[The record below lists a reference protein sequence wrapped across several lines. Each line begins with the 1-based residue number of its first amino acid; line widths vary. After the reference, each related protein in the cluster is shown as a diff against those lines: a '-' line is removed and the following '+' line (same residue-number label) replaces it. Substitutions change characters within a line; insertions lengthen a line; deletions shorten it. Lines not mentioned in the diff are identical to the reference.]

1 MSQAP
6 PTVKAPP
13 QPVMG
18 TTQYDKASAGMIAAV
33 AGLLGL
39 TALLVAV
46 WFTNR
51 IPAPPE
57 PVPFEI
63 VEMPGGYEDGSP
75 DETMELESPEEE
87 VPDPAIAETVEEQTQ
102 IQEMLETIV
111 ELSDSASQE
120 VETLKSDQSANSGQ
134 VGSASGTGGR
144 PLGMG
149 GGGKGGIGREQRW
162 RIKFDDA
169 DLETYAKQLDFFKI
183 ELGALFKD
191 GRLVFIK
198 DMSKPRPAQRVVQT
212 GKGEDRLYMTWRGG
226 SRKKADASLFKKAG
240 VANPETAMLMHF
252 YAPET
257 EQLLARTE
265 VAYRNR
271 KSTEIRSTYFS
282 VRKDG
287 PGYKFVVTS
296 QSYLSR

>member
-6 PTVKAPP
+6 PTVEAPP
-13 QPVMG
+13 QPVMR
-18 TTQYDKASAGMIAAV
+18 TTQYDKAYAGMIAAV

-51 IPAPPE
+51 LPAPPE
-57 PVPFEI
+57 PVPIEI
-63 VEMPGGYEDGSP
+63 VEMPGGFEDGEP
-75 DETMELESPEEE
+75 DESLELESPEEE
-87 VPDPAIAETVEEQTQ
+87 VPDPAIAETTDEQSQ
-102 IQEMLETIV
+102 IEEMLETIV

-120 VETLKSDQSANSGQ
+120 VDTIESESSKNTGQ
-134 VGSASGTGGR
+134 VGSASGTGKR

-149 GGGKGGIGREQRW
+149 GGGKGGFPREQRW
-162 RIKFDDA
+162 RIKFDDG

-183 ELGALFKD
+183 ELGALFRD

-198 DMSKPRPAQRVVQT
+198 NLSSPNPTQRVVQT
-212 GKGEDRLYMTWRGG
+212 GAGEDRLYMTWRGG
-226 SRKKADASLFKKAG
+226 SRKQADASLFKKAG
-240 VANPETAMLMHF
+240 VPNASNAMLMHF

-265 VAYRNR
+265 IAYRNR
-271 KSTEIRSTYFS
+271 KSDEIRSTYFS

-287 PGYKFVVTS
+287 AGFKFVVTS
-296 QSYLSR
+296 QSYLR

>member
-6 PTVKAPP
+6 PVNAPTHT

-39 TALLVAV
+39 TALLIAV

-57 PVPFEI
+57 PVPIEI
-63 VEMPGGYEDGSP
+63 IEMPGGFEDGNPDDSP
-75 DETMELESPEEE
+75 ELESPEEE
-87 VPDPAIAETVEEQTQ
+87 IPDPAIAETSDDQSE

-111 ELSDSASQE
+111 ELSDSASQQ
-120 VETLKSDQSANSGQ
+120 VETIQSEASANSGK
-134 VGSASGTGGR
+134 VGSASGSGGR

-149 GGGKGGIGREQRW
+149 GSGKGGFSRAQRW
-162 RIKFDDA
+162 RIKFDDG
-169 DLETYAKQLDFFKI
+169 DLVTYAKQLDFFKI

-198 DMSKPRPAQRVVQT
+198 DMSRPTPAKRQVQT
-212 GKGEDRLYMTWRGG
+212 GKGEERLYMTWKGG
-226 SRKKADASLFKKAG
+226 ARKKADASLFKKAG
-240 VANPETAMLMHF
+240 VANAESAMLMHF

-265 VAYRNR
+265 IAYRNR
-271 KSTEIRSTYFS
+271 KSSEIRSTFFS

-287 PGYKFVVTS
+287 AGYKFVVTS
-296 QSYLSR
+296 QSYLR

>member
-6 PTVKAPP
+6 PQAEPRPV
-13 QPVMG
+13 PVMR
-18 TTQYDKASAGMIAAV
+18 TTQYDKASAGMLATV
-33 AGLLGL
+33 AGLLGF
-39 TALLVAV
+39 TALLVAI

-51 IPAPPE
+51 LPSAPE
-57 PVPFEI
+57 PVPIEI
-63 VEMPGGYEDGSP
+63 VEMPGGYEDGEP
-75 DETMELESPEEE
+75 DETLELESPEEE
-87 VPDPAIAETVEEQTQ
+87 VPDPAIAETTDDQSQ

-111 ELSDSASQE
+111 ELSDSASQQ
-120 VETLKSDQSANSGQ
+120 VEMVIQSDAAANSGK
-134 VGSASGTGGR
+134 VGSASGTGKR

-149 GGGKGGIGREQRW
+149 GGGKGGFPREQRW
-162 RIKFDDA
+162 MIKFDDG
-169 DLETYAKQLDFFKI
+169 DLDTYAKQLDFFKI
-183 ELGALFKD
+183 ELGALFPD

-198 DMSKPRPAQRVVQT
+198 DMSKSKPSKREVKT

-226 SRKKADASLFKKAG
+226 TRKQADAALFKKAG
-240 VANPETAMLMHF
+240 IPNAQNAMLMHF

-271 KSTEIRSTYFS
+271 KSAEIRRTYFN

-287 PGYKFVVTS
+287 AGFKFVVTS
-296 QSYLSR
+296 QSYLR

>member
-1 MSQAP
+1 MSQASP
-6 PTVKAPP
+6 PVKAPP
-13 QPVMG
+13 QNQPVMR

-39 TALLVAV
+39 TGLLIAI

-57 PVPFEI
+57 PVPIEI
-63 VEMPGGYEDGSP
+63 IEMPGGYEDGNP
-75 DETMELESPEEE
+75 DDTPELESPAEEI
-87 VPDPAIAETVEEQTQ
+87 PDPAIAETQDDQVQIEEL
-102 IQEMLETIV
+102 LETIV
-111 ELSDSASQE
+111 ELSDSAQQMEAIESE
-120 VETLKSDQSANSGQ
+120 SSANSGK

-149 GGGKGGIGREQRW
+149 GSGKGGFSRAQRW
-162 RIKFDDA
+162 RIKFDDG
-169 DLETYAKQLDFFKI
+169 DLITYAKQLDFFNI

-191 GRLVFIK
+191 GRLIFIK
-198 DMSKPRPAQRVVQT
+198 DMSRPTPAKREVQT
-212 GKGEDRLYMTWRGG
+212 GDGEERLYMTWKGG
-226 SRKKADASLFKKAG
+226 SRKQADAAMFKKAG
-240 VANPETAMLMHF
+240 VPNAESAMLMHF

-265 VAYRNR
+265 LAYRNR
-271 KSTEIRSTYFS
+271 KTSEIRSTFFT

-287 PGYKFVVTS
+287 TGYKFVVTS
-296 QSYLSR
+296 QSYLR

>member
-6 PTVKAPP
+6 PTVEAPP
-13 QPVMG
+13 QPVMR

-51 IPAPPE
+51 LPAPPE
-57 PVPFEI
+57 PVPIEI
-63 VEMPGGYEDGSP
+63 VEMPGGFEDGEP
-75 DETMELESPEEE
+75 DESLELESPEEE
-87 VPDPAIAETVEEQTQ
+87 VPDPAIAETTDEQSQ
-102 IQEMLETIV
+102 IEEMLETIV

-120 VETLKSDQSANSGQ
+120 VDTIESESSKNTGQ
-134 VGSASGTGGR
+134 VGSASGTGKR

-149 GGGKGGIGREQRW
+149 GGGKGGFPREQRW
-162 RIKFDDA
+162 RIKFDDG

-183 ELGALFKD
+183 ELGALFRD

-198 DMSKPRPAQRVVQT
+198 NLSSPNPTQRVVQT
-212 GKGEDRLYMTWRGG
+212 GAGEDRLYMTWRGG
-226 SRKKADASLFKKAG
+226 SRKQADASLFKKAG
-240 VANPETAMLMHF
+240 VPNASNAMLMHF

-265 VAYRNR
+265 IAYRNR
-271 KSTEIRSTYFS
+271 KSDEIRSTYFS

-287 PGYKFVVTS
+287 AGFKFVVTS
-296 QSYLSR
+296 QSYLR

>member
-13 QPVMG
+13 QPVMR

-51 IPAPPE
+51 LPAPPE
-57 PVPFEI
+57 PVPIEI
-63 VEMPGGYEDGSP
+63 VEMPGGFEDGEP
-75 DETMELESPEEE
+75 DESLELESPEEE
-87 VPDPAIAETVEEQTQ
+87 VPDPAIAETTDEQSQ
-102 IQEMLETIV
+102 IEEMLETIV

-120 VETLKSDQSANSGQ
+120 VDTIESESSRNTGQ
-134 VGSASGTGGR
+134 VGSASGTGKR

-149 GGGKGGIGREQRW
+149 GGGKGGFPREQRW
-162 RIKFDDA
+162 RIKFDDG

-183 ELGALFKD
+183 ELGALFRD
-191 GRLVFIK
+191 GRLVFIRNL
-198 DMSKPRPAQRVVQT
+198 SSPNPTQRVVQT
-212 GKGEDRLYMTWRGG
+212 GAGEDRLYMTWRGG
-226 SRKKADASLFKKAG
+226 SRKQADASLFKKAG
-240 VANPETAMLMHF
+240 VPNASNAMLMHF

-271 KSTEIRSTYFS
+271 KSDEIRSTYFS

-287 PGYKFVVTS
+287 AGFKFVVTS
-296 QSYLSR
+296 QSYLR

>member
-6 PTVKAPP
+6 PTVEAPP

-39 TALLVAV
+39 TGLLIAI

-57 PVPFEI
+57 PIPFEI
-63 VEMPGGYEDGSP
+63 VEMPGGFEDGEP
-75 DETMELESPEEE
+75 DESLELESPEEE
-87 VPDPAIAETVEEQTQ
+87 VPDPAIAETTDEQSQ
-102 IQEMLETIV
+102 IEEMLETIV

-120 VETLKSDQSANSGQ
+120 VDTIESESSKNTGQ
-134 VGSASGTGGR
+134 VGSASGTGKR

-149 GGGKGGIGREQRW
+149 GGGKGGFPREQRW
-162 RIKFDDA
+162 RIKFDDG
-169 DLETYAKQLDFFKI
+169 DLDTYAKQLDFFKI
-183 ELGALFKD
+183 ELGALFQD

-198 DMSKPRPAQRVVQT
+198 DMSQPNPTKREVKT
-212 GKGEDRLYMTWRGG
+212 GAGEDRLYMTWRGG
-226 SRKKADASLFKKAG
+226 SRKQADASLFQRAG
-240 VANPETAMLMHF
+240 VQGAGNAMLMHF

-271 KSTEIRSTYFS
+271 KSDEIRSTYFS

-287 PGYKFVVTS
+287 AGFKFVVTS
-296 QSYLSR
+296 QSYLR

>member
-6 PTVKAPP
+6 PTVKSPP

-18 TTQYDKASAGMIAAV
+18 TTRYDKASAGMIAAV

-57 PVPFEI
+57 PVPIEI
-63 VEMPGGYEDGSP
+63 VEMPGGFEDGEP
-75 DETMELESPEEE
+75 DESLELESPEEE
-87 VPDPAIAETVEEQTQ
+87 VPDPAIAETTDEQSQ
-102 IQEMLETIV
+102 IEEMLETIV

-120 VETLKSDQSANSGQ
+120 VDTIESESSKNTGQ
-134 VGSASGTGGR
+134 VGSASGTGKR

-149 GGGKGGIGREQRW
+149 GGGKGGFPREQRW
-162 RIKFDDA
+162 RIKFDDG
-169 DLETYAKQLDFFKI
+169 DLETYAKQLDFFNI
-183 ELGALFKD
+183 ELGALFRD

-198 DMSKPRPAQRVVQT
+198 NLSQPKPTQRVVQT
-212 GKGEDRLYMTWRGG
+212 GAGEDRLYMTWRGG
-226 SRKKADASLFKKAG
+226 SRKQADASLFKKAG
-240 VANPETAMLMHF
+240 IPNASEAMLMHF

-271 KSTEIRSTYFS
+271 KSDEIRSTYFN

-287 PGYKFVVTS
+287 AGFKFVVTS
-296 QSYLSR
+296 QSYLR

>member
-6 PTVKAPP
+6 PVLKAPP

-46 WFTNR
+46 WFTNL

-57 PVPFEI
+57 PVPIEI
-63 VEMPGGYEDGSP
+63 VEMPGGYEDGEP
-75 DETMELESPEEE
+75 DEQLELESPEEE
-87 VPDPAIAETVEEQTQ
+87 VPDPAIAETTDDQSQ
-102 IQEMLETIV
+102 IEEMLETIV
-111 ELSDSASQE
+111 ELSDSASQQ
-120 VETLKSDQSANSGQ
+120 VETIQSESSQNSGK
-134 VGSASGTGGR
+134 VGSASGSGKR

-149 GGGKGGIGREQRW
+149 GGGKGGFPREQRW
-162 RIKFDDA
+162 MIKFDDG
-169 DLETYAKQLDFFKI
+169 DIDTYAKQLDFFKI
-183 ELGALFKD
+183 ELGALFQD

-198 DMSKPRPAQRVVQT
+198 DMSKPAPTKREVKT
-212 GKGEDRLYMTWRGG
+212 GSGEERLYMTWRGG
-226 SRKKADASLFKKAG
+226 TRKQADAALFQKAG
-240 VANPETAMLMHF
+240 IPGTQNAMLMHF
-252 YAPET
+252 YDPET

-265 VAYRNR
+265 IAYRNR
-271 KSTEIRSTYFS
+271 KSAEIRRTYFN

-287 PGYKFVVTS
+287 PGFTFVVTS
-296 QSYLSR
+296 QSYLR

>member
-6 PTVKAPP
+6 PTVEAPP
-13 QPVMG
+13 VPVMG

-33 AGLLGL
+33 AGLIGL

-51 IPAPPE
+51 IPAAPE

-87 VPDPAIAETVEEQTQ
+87 VPDPAIAESQEEESQVEEL
-102 IQEMLETIV
+102 LETIV

-162 RIKFDDA
+162 RIKFDDG

-198 DMSKPRPAQRVVQT
+198 EMSKPRPAQRVVQT
-212 GKGEDRLYMTWRGG
+212 GKGEERLYMTWRGG
-226 SRKKADASLFKKAG
+226 SRKKADAALFKKAG
-240 VANPETAMLMHF
+240 VQNASTAMLMHF

-257 EQLLARTE
+257 EQLLAQTE
-265 VAYRNR
+265 VKYRNR
-271 KSTEIRSTYFS
+271 KSSEIRSTYFS

-287 PGYKFVVTS
+287 AGYKFVVTS